1 MYVCMYTYT
10 LCSCI
15 YRFSILETKSSMKF
29 SLHQLCKE
37 LPIVYSSNPVLTA
50 FPYILLEDNS
60 I

>member
-1 MYVCMYTYT
+1 MYTYT

-15 YRFSILETKSSMKF
+15 YRFSILETKSSMKL

-37 LPIVYSSNPVLTA
+37 LPTVYSSNPVLTA